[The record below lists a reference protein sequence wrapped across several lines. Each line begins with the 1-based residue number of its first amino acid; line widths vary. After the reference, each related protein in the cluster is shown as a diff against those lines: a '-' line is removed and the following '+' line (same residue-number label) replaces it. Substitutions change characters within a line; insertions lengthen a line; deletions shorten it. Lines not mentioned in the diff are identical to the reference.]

1 LALSVSR
8 TQNDEGFAD
17 ANALALR
24 DPPITDVE
32 VLRLLQ
38 LALSNLEARGG
49 RYSAKESITTLW
61 ERAIKAKPG
70 DEALAREWF
79 LKTFQDR
86 DWRNAQKVQYYFN
99 TDGGFPL
106 GSRSLAS

>member
-17 ANALALR
+17 AHALASKE
-24 DPPITDVE
+24 PPIIDVE

-38 LALSNLEARGG
+38 LALSNLEARGS
-49 RYSAKESITTLW
+49 RYNAKETITTLW

-86 DWRNAQKVQYYFN
+86 DWRDAQKVQHFLN
-99 TDGGFPL
+99 KIFL
-106 GSRSLAS
+106 LAS